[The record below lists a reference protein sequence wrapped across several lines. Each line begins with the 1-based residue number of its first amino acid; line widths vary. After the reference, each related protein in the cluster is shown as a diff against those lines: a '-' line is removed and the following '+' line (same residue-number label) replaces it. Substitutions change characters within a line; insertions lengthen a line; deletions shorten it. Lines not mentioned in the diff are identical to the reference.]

1 MSLTAANSTIL
12 LNIPFL
18 FPVPQQLYGFA
29 ADDIFD
35 VDQVKRAETYMGVD
49 GILSGGFVWEEVK
62 QTFSL
67 QADSPSCALFDQW
80 QQAEIAISDVYPAFA
95 TVILPGL
102 QTKFACSNGF
112 LMSASPMPTMKTL
125 AQPRKFSISWNNV
138 SPAPQ

>member
-12 LNIPFL
+12 LGITNL
-18 FPVPQQLYGFA
+18 FSTPQQLYGFA

-35 VDQVKRAETYMGVD
+35 VDQVKRAETLMGVD
-49 GILSGGFVWEEVK
+49 GILSGGFAWEEVK

-67 QADSPSCALFDQW
+67 QADSPSCSIFDQW

-95 TVILPGL
+95 TVILPGIS
-102 QTKFACSNGF
+102 TKFSCTNGF
-112 LMSASPMPTMKTL
+112 LLTASPMPKAKTL
-125 AQPRKFSISWNNV
+125 LQPRQFVISWNNV